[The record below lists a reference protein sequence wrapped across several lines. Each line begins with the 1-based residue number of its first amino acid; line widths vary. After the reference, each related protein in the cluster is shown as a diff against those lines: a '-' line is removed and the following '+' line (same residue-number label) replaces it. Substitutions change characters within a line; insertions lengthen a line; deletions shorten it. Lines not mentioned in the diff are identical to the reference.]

1 MAENNQF
8 QSHDSD
14 KIGSTVPST
23 GVHGRDWPKE
33 HIITQGK
40 GGSLSSAGWTEGNE
54 GFIQQTFL
62 GASIRNFNINAGF
75 GDTSSTL
82 SVQLVNDEYNKSDGT
97 GQGEGD
103 DPYHGG
109 GRDKFTPPVVGT
121 PVYFKFGK
129 NHATVEEAYRKT
141 FDDLYGRS
149 TFKGGD
155 SEDTFTTTG
164 EITSIP
170 DGYHLRSSSGTGSSK
185 VNTWVKKT
193 SDRSA
198 RGKNHFVF
206 GGILQSYTQNRG
218 PGGNP
223 VYSVQVTDPRE
234 ILGNAVV
241 LLNNYQGTTY
251 NNKNLFNA
259 YGFLEY
265 DTSESLRSSLESL
278 ALSKNILTKQIDA
291 MGNVAYIG
299 DDSYTYPTSPFTL
312 NVLPSTF
319 PLTGQGF
326 SRRSDKGIP
335 WYRVNQALRALFN
348 YDGFLPQEYVDAGFG
363 GTIDFRGYKYVVD
376 FSGIPL
382 HLIPQMYYM
391 DFDQLSMMDLAQ
403 ELCDVISHDL
413 YITLLPVIDHPSCG
427 FLYNYNKA
435 QYESNPS
442 NIIAGIIRIDAIDK
456 SRTPE
461 YGAIKSYIDR
471 LSENGIEVEN
481 QDVGFEL
488 SNNTTDKFIVGAQE
502 VEMYYF
508 NNNKDRDNLELR
520 KQKAGQPNRYELL
533 QRDQWSLDTS
543 LKQQILPFYGFLG
556 EKAVTIPRGFGAY
569 KQIMLDTQG
578 LNADGVGNYYITTE
592 IELRHALIS
601 FEAWKKF
608 LLSYS
613 ELYIQELSENQGFF
627 SGLAKGQSEEIPGIN
642 TDVTDKFGEDVKK
655 QLELLKNRDYGVSV
669 PRCVFDSDRNY
680 MGADGYPASPCSPP
694 FGYPLYYKRALKI
707 GILEGGASSIQTA
720 ISSIHSNIANLK
732 KNREENADFVQV
744 LEDDQKEAI
753 RQARASISFIQNKI
767 SKAYPNV
774 TDEKRHEL
782 VKDWIRP
789 LNEAIEKAETKLK
802 EYSNKLKELDDKD
815 LARIAAYKNT
825 LNKNAKLIANMP
837 RYASKHL
844 KNAQK
849 VYNFLKQVAEENLGK
864 KFLVKIPKNCNVNYD
879 KQISLQGNTSTNN
892 FARGPFGFKP
902 TPVNSQAGYG
912 DSIIFKGQL
921 SMLSQLTT
929 RSSFEHYLDPNT
941 PARYTYGALKCN
953 FNPLSE
959 KWEYN
964 YKPEPQGG
972 FFNFALYNKN
982 LSAAEAS
989 NVPRAQTPPA
999 TQQLLAPM
1007 DLTPLL
1013 TDSNR
1018 INCYVRYDHS
1028 ELKDFGGIDKSSI
1041 SQQGITANG
1050 FVPDVLEE
1058 LDNLSPDKSLSFD
1071 QIQARLGNPN
1081 IEQQEASVAY
1091 VKCQVN
1097 EELYMPPKTI
1107 TASRTVWARDFEA
1120 NIVEPP
1126 FEFTQVENEDGC
1138 LVPSGVQRRV
1148 KPGFAVPVGGGGD
1161 GTSADNTDF
1170 VRYSEPNMGGDKI
1183 VETTPVNL
1191 DSNHVYAIITV
1202 PGKVVPSV
1210 DSRYLDGP
1218 LQAFHNTS
1226 IHNVLTRDVVKG
1238 VRGFEKPAAITNEKM
1253 TVDCLGSGTNIDFKK
1268 ISEALQ
1274 LQKSVTQQAAFSEPS
1289 LSAHESSP
1297 SPVYPDMVAIPLMSM
1312 ERCYGPWMSASVIDQ
1327 GADPRVRYSDIGGK
1341 IEFVKKETLAPWNF
1355 AGYQLMNEAGALE
1368 AQFSNSLLL
1377 FSERGGFVYPDA
1389 PTGIALAKELQNK
1402 GPLITS
1408 IAVDVGDSIKTT
1420 VKLDL
1425 YTSRFGKLQKQKEGA
1440 IATIAR
1446 ERQKIIDQ
1454 NNNAIRR
1461 GLGKAAGNNDLMG
1474 GLLRNGGAEIIAAS
1488 KSTVNLAQERSQE
1501 QAKNMMIWNAIPE
1514 YTTTKG
1520 SPETSMQTFHPQAS
1534 MLSTDEVTKNMAA
1547 YSDENALNRNYQ
1559 ESAGGGIETIVAAAD
1574 HNVYNYAMGHARPP
1588 KNLEAMNRRFA

>member
-1 MAENNQF
+1 M
-8 QSHDSD
+8 
-14 KIGSTVPST
+14 
-23 GVHGRDWPKE
+23 
-33 HIITQGK
+33 
-40 GGSLSSAGWTEGNE
+40 
-54 GFIQQTFL
+54 
-62 GASIRNFNINAGF
+62 
-75 GDTSSTL
+75 
-82 SVQLVNDEYNKSDGT
+82 
-97 GQGEGD
+97 
-103 DPYHGG
+103 
-109 GRDKFTPPVVGT
+109 
-121 PVYFKFGK
+121 
-129 NHATVEEAYRKT
+129 
-141 FDDLYGRS
+141 
-149 TFKGGD
+149 
-155 SEDTFTTTG
+155 
-164 EITSIP
+164 
-170 DGYHLRSSSGTGSSK
+170 
-185 VNTWVKKT
+185 
-193 SDRSA
+193 
-198 RGKNHFVF
+198 
-206 GGILQSYTQNRG
+206 
-218 PGGNP
+218 
-223 VYSVQVTDPRE
+223 
-234 ILGNAVV
+234 
-241 LLNNYQGTTY
+241 
-251 NNKNLFNA
+251 
-259 YGFLEY
+259 
-265 DTSESLRSSLESL
+265 
-278 ALSKNILTKQIDA
+278 
-291 MGNVAYIG
+291 
-299 DDSYTYPTSPFTL
+299 
-312 NVLPSTF
+312 
-319 PLTGQGF
+319 
-326 SRRSDKGIP
+326 
-335 WYRVNQALRALFN
+335 FN

-520 KQKAGQPNRYELL
+520 KQKAGRPNRYELL

-774 TDEKRHEL
+774 TDEKRYEL

-879 KQISLQGNTSTNN
+879 KQI
-892 FARGPFGFKP
+892 
-902 TPVNSQAGYG
+902 
-912 DSIIFKGQL
+912 
-921 SMLSQLTT
+921 
-929 RSSFEHYLDPNT
+929 
-941 PARYTYGALKCN
+941 
-953 FNPLSE
+953 
-959 KWEYN
+959 
-964 YKPEPQGG
+964 
-972 FFNFALYNKN
+972 
-982 LSAAEAS
+982 
-989 NVPRAQTPPA
+989 
-999 TQQLLAPM
+999 
-1007 DLTPLL
+1007 
-1013 TDSNR
+1013 
-1018 INCYVRYDHS
+1018 
-1028 ELKDFGGIDKSSI
+1028 
-1041 SQQGITANG
+1041 
-1050 FVPDVLEE
+1050 
-1058 LDNLSPDKSLSFD
+1058 
-1071 QIQARLGNPN
+1071 
-1081 IEQQEASVAY
+1081 
-1091 VKCQVN
+1091 
-1097 EELYMPPKTI
+1097 
-1107 TASRTVWARDFEA
+1107 
-1120 NIVEPP
+1120 
-1126 FEFTQVENEDGC
+1126 
-1138 LVPSGVQRRV
+1138 
-1148 KPGFAVPVGGGGD
+1148 
-1161 GTSADNTDF
+1161 
-1170 VRYSEPNMGGDKI
+1170 
-1183 VETTPVNL
+1183 
-1191 DSNHVYAIITV
+1191 
-1202 PGKVVPSV
+1202 
-1210 DSRYLDGP
+1210 
-1218 LQAFHNTS
+1218 
-1226 IHNVLTRDVVKG
+1226 
-1238 VRGFEKPAAITNEKM
+1238 
-1253 TVDCLGSGTNIDFKK
+1253 
-1268 ISEALQ
+1268 
-1274 LQKSVTQQAAFSEPS
+1274 
-1289 LSAHESSP
+1289 
-1297 SPVYPDMVAIPLMSM
+1297 
-1312 ERCYGPWMSASVIDQ
+1312 
-1327 GADPRVRYSDIGGK
+1327 
-1341 IEFVKKETLAPWNF
+1341 
-1355 AGYQLMNEAGALE
+1355 
-1368 AQFSNSLLL
+1368 
-1377 FSERGGFVYPDA
+1377 
-1389 PTGIALAKELQNK
+1389 
-1402 GPLITS
+1402 
-1408 IAVDVGDSIKTT
+1408 
-1420 VKLDL
+1420 
-1425 YTSRFGKLQKQKEGA
+1425 
-1440 IATIAR
+1440 
-1446 ERQKIIDQ
+1446 
-1454 NNNAIRR
+1454 
-1461 GLGKAAGNNDLMG
+1461 
-1474 GLLRNGGAEIIAAS
+1474 
-1488 KSTVNLAQERSQE
+1488 
-1501 QAKNMMIWNAIPE
+1501 
-1514 YTTTKG
+1514 
-1520 SPETSMQTFHPQAS
+1520 
-1534 MLSTDEVTKNMAA
+1534 
-1547 YSDENALNRNYQ
+1547 
-1559 ESAGGGIETIVAAAD
+1559 
-1574 HNVYNYAMGHARPP
+1574 
-1588 KNLEAMNRRFA
+1588 